1 MAWKSIFRGP
11 NGYRAGWRFLLFAV
25 IFIAIQLLFDALLDY
40 AVRLLNVTVPPW
52 LNAKAVLVQDAFSLL
67 AVLLATLIMARLER
81 RRLRDYGI
89 PGRDSFSR
97 PFWIGSV
104 WGFVAVSLLMATIAL
119 AGGYSIGHLN
129 LHGFSLV
136 RAALWW
142 IAASVAIGFAEEFIF
157 RAYPQITL
165 ASGMGFWPAAF
176 LISCGFGA
184 LHYFTK
190 ADERWT
196 DWASVSLIA
205 LFVCLTLR
213 RTGDLRFAI
222 GFHAAFDFAAIYF
235 YSGPNGGSVAADRLF
250 TSTFHGSDAITGG
263 PLGPEASLLVFP
275 VIALLFL
282 VFDRMYRNR
291 PAMRDTAAGQS

>member
-11 NGYRAGWRFLLFAV
+11 NGYRAGWRFLLFAI
-25 IFIAIQLLFDALLDY
+25 IFVPLMLLIDAGLDY
-40 AVRLLNVTVPPW
+40 AVRRLTGAGPRWP
-52 LNAKAVLVQDAFSLL
+52 NAQLVLVQDVFYIL
-67 AVLLATLIMARLER
+67 AVLVATLIMARLER

-89 PGRDSFSR
+89 PGHDSFSR
-97 PFWIGSV
+97 PFWIGIV
-104 WGFVAVSLLMATIAL
+104 WGFVTVSLLMAVIAL

-142 IAASVAIGFAEEFIF
+142 IAASVAIGFSEEFIF

-176 LISCGFGA
+176 LISFGFGA
-184 LHYFTK
+184 LHYFTN

-196 DWASVSLIA
+196 GWTSVSFLA
-205 LFVCLTLR
+205 LFVCFTLR

-222 GFHAAFDFAAIYF
+222 GFHAAFDFAAIYL
-235 YSGPNGGSVAADRLF
+235 YSGPIGGSIAADRLF
-250 TSTFHGSDAITGG
+250 ISTFHGSDAITGG
-263 PLGPEASLLVFP
+263 PLGPSASFLVFP

-282 VFDRMYRNR
+282 VFDRLYRK
-291 PAMRDTAAGQS
+291 PVATRDTAAGQS

>member
-11 NGYRAGWRFLLFAV
+11 NGYRAGWRFLLFTV
-25 IFIAIQLLFDALLDY
+25 IFIVLQSLFDAGLDY
-40 AVRLLNVTVPPW
+40 AMRRLNVAVPPW
-52 LNAKAVLVQDAFSLL
+52 LNAKMVLVQDAFSLL

-89 PGRDSFSR
+89 PARDSFSR

-104 WGFVAVSLLMATIAL
+104 WGFATVSLLMAVIAL

-176 LISCGFGA
+176 LISIGFGA

-196 DWASVSLIA
+196 DWASVSLLA

-222 GFHAAFDFAAIYF
+222 GFHAAFDFAAIYV

-250 TSTFHGSDAITGG
+250 VSTFHGSDAITGG

-275 VIALLFL
+275 VLALLFL
-282 VFDRMYRNR
+282 VFDRLYRKR
-291 PAMRDTAAGQS
+291 AVPETSRTV